1 MDRRT
6 MVMLGGLVAIV
17 AAEAAGQAPAPRQR
31 VEEVRIIRGG
41 AGGDA
46 DVQMAGDVMI
56 AVPDVPWMALGGT
69 PEAVLEEAVKGA
81 PFTADAVTDSTQTL
95 SDGNRIV
102 RNATTS
108 LARDGEGR
116 TRREQAVRA
125 RFSAGGTPAEPGR
138 IVTIADPVA
147 GERYLLD
154 PDKRTARK
162 LPRMFVRPDYP
173 GAPPPPPLPPPP
185 PPVGALEPPAPPPPP
200 PPPPDGRSVRF
211 PREVEVIAAPGGDVM
226 QWSSDDVK
234 VEELGTRDIEGVQAT
249 GTRRVVTIEAG
260 AIGNEQPIQ
269 IVSERWYSP
278 DLKTV
283 VLTKRSDPRTGEH
296 TYRLTNIVRG
306 EPDPSLFQV
315 PADYTVE
322 TAPAPGVR
330 IERRRRQPEQP

>member
-1 MDRRT
+1 MNRSR
-6 MVMLGGLVAIV
+6 VVILGGLLAVTAT
-17 AAEAAGQAPAPRQR
+17 EALAQAPAAPAPRQPR
-31 VEEVRIIRGG
+31 VEDVRIIRGG
-41 AGGDA
+41 PGGDA
-46 DVQMAGDVMI
+46 DLQMRGDVFVVPDMPWVAMAGM
-56 AVPDVPWMALGGT
+56 
-69 PEAVLEEAVKGA
+69 PEAVLEDAVKGA
-81 PFTADAVTDSTQTL
+81 PFTADAVTESTQTL

-125 RFSAGGTPAEPGR
+125 RFSAGGEPPDVPGR

-154 PDKRTARK
+154 PDKRTART
-162 LPRMFVRPDYP
+162 LPKMFIRHD
-173 GAPPPPPLPPPP
+173 GQ
-185 PPVGALEPPAPPPPP
+185 GAPPPPP
-200 PPPPDGRSVRF
+200 PPPPAPSAPPPPPPPPPPPGDAPARVVR
-211 PREVEVIAAPGGDVM
+211 EMQVIAAPGGDVM

-315 PADYTVE
+315 PADYTVD